1 MGLSPDNKDY
11 VHRHHYGR
19 HYDDR
24 RGGRRGF
31 RDRQRQEQRKAS
43 WKELQQKP
51 MPIGDK
57 CNPLCPYFR
66 CSKRALV
73 YVNKVVKGHVQK
85 VAMCRWIGDECLG
98 PKCQYAYCEL
108 GALLP
113 DGRCAY
119 AVKFKKS
126 GDEFFQ
132 ELEKENKEFDS
143 RVKDLLSRRTGRKG
157 DFYE

>member
-1 MGLSPDNKDY
+1 MVGLASGDKGY
-11 VHRHHYGR
+11 VRRQYHN
-19 HYDDR
+19 DFR
-24 RGGRRGF
+24 RGRRHGF
-31 RDRQRQEQRKAS
+31 RDRQRQERRAS
-43 WKELQQKP
+43 WKELKQKP

-66 CSKRALV
+66 CSKKALV
-73 YVNKVVKGHVQK
+73 FVNRVVKGHVQK

-126 GDEFFQ
+126 GDEFFK
-132 ELEKENKEFDS
+132 ELEEEGKEFDS
-143 RVKDLLSRRTGRKG
+143 KVKDLLSRRTGRRN
-157 DFYE
+157 DYLE

>member
-1 MGLSPDNKDY
+1 MNTDNKDY
-11 VHRHHYGR
+11 VHRQYR
-19 HYDDR
+19 
-24 RGGRRGF
+24 GRRPGE
-31 RDRQRQEQRKAS
+31 RYGSRWRKDRQQRHEGKKAS
-43 WKELQQKP
+43 WRELKQKP
-51 MPIGDK
+51 MPIGDR

-66 CSKRALV
+66 CSKKALV

-126 GDEFFQ
+126 GDEFFK
-132 ELEKENKEFDS
+132 ELEKEDKEFDTK
-143 RVKDLLSRRTGRKG
+143 VKDLLSRRTGRKE
-157 DFYE
+157 DYLE